1 MRLKTLTPSGIVVD
15 EHVNRV
21 RFDAQDGSFTFLPKH
36 ADFATVIVPG
46 LVSFEIADGEKA
58 GKEVYMACDR
68 GMLVKANATVLLSV
82 RRAVI
87 SENLAELSYTITEEF
102 KKDEENRKA
111 VNVAMARLE
120 NGLTRRVLMRNIN
133 NQPDQ
138 LKG

>member
-1 MRLKTLTPSGIVVD
+1 MRLKTLTPSRIVVD
-15 EHVNRV
+15 ERVSRV
-21 RFDAQDGSFTFLPKH
+21 RFDALDGSFTFLPKH
-36 ADFATVIVPG
+36 ADFTTVIVPG
-46 LVSFEIADGEKA
+46 LVSFEIADGKKA
-58 GKEVYMACDR
+58 GKEIYMACDK
-68 GMLVKANATVLLSV
+68 GILVKANTTVLLSV

-87 SENLAELSYTITEEF
+87 SENLAELSRTISEEF

-120 NGLTRRVLMRNIN
+120 TGLTHQVLRRNLN

>member
-15 EHVNRV
+15 ERVNRV

-46 LVSFEIADGEKA
+46 LVLFEIADGEQA
-58 GKEVYMACDR
+58 GKEIYMACDR
-68 GMLVKANATVLLSV
+68 GMLVKANTTVLLSV

-120 NGLTRRVLMRNIN
+120 NSLTRRVLMRNPD

>member
-1 MRLKTLTPSGIVVD
+1 MRLQTLTPSGIVVD
-15 EHVNRV
+15 EKISRI
-21 RFDAQDGSFTFLPKH
+21 RFDALDGSFTFLPKH
-36 ADFATVIVPG
+36 ADFATIIVPG
-46 LVSFEIADGEKA
+46 LVSFEIAEGKKA
-58 GKEVYMACDR
+58 GQEIYMACDN
-68 GMLVKANATVLLSV
+68 GMLVKANKTVLLSV

-87 SENLAELSYTITEEF
+87 SENLAELSRTISEEF

-120 NGLTRRVLMRNIN
+120 VGLTRQVMMRNLN

>member
-15 EHVNRV
+15 ERVSRV

-46 LVSFEIADGEKA
+46 LVSFEIADGEQA
-58 GKEVYMACDR
+58 GKEIYMACDR

-120 NGLTRRVLMRNIN
+120 NGLTRRVLMRNMN